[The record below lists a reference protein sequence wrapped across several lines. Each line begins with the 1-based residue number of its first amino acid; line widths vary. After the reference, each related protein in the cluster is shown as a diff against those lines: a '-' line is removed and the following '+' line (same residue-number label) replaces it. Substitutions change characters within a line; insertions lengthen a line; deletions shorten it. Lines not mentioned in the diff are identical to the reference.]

1 MLPGADPEND
11 INLLIL
17 ETSEPD
23 AGWGGCLA
31 SAQPTNCELCGP
43 WLAPRPLSNRLSKDI
58 AGPSVRPF
66 IVLLACLKSAAEIVL
81 RSCFW
86 NSYEK
91 PMSVCFPANVS
102 IGASLCTNGIV
113 HLSGVGSVIS
123 LHLDNELACVSAEIC
138 TLRVSLGKR
147 GKEKQLC
154 AKSKYIK
161 EHWSH
166 TVCSIKELLKASV
179 MVHFPEFENGSQ

>member
-31 SAQPTNCELCGP
+31 SAWPTNCELCGS

-86 NSYEK
+86 NSYKK
-91 PMSVCFPANVS
+91 PMSVCFPVNVS
-102 IGASLCTNGIV
+102 IWASLQKWDISPFWCFGI
-113 HLSGVGSVIS
+113 SVCIWTMS
-123 LHLDNELACVSAEIC
+123 LACVSAEIC
-138 TLRVSLGKR
+138 TLWVSLGKR
-147 GKEKQLC
+147 GKEKQLWV
-154 AKSKYIK
+154 K
-161 EHWSH
+161 
-166 TVCSIKELLKASV
+166 T
-179 MVHFPEFENGSQ
+179 

>member
-43 WLAPRPLSNRLSKDI
+43 WLAPRPLSSRLSKDI

-66 IVLLACLKSAAEIVL
+66 IVLPACLKSAAEIVL

-102 IGASLCTNGIV
+102 IGASLCTNGMA
-113 HLSGVGSVIS
+113 HLAGVAARSVCVWTRS
-123 LHLDNELACVSAEIC
+123 WPACQLRFAHFGRLLD
-138 TLRVSLGKR
+138 KR
-147 GKEKQLC
+147 GKEKHVLRLSVL
-154 AKSKYIK
+154 KSVDLTQCVPLRNFRN
-161 EHWSH
+161 H
-166 TVCSIKELLKASV
+166 
-179 MVHFPEFENGSQ
+179 Q